1 MSKCPNCGFVNSSP
15 RKMWKYGNFTVQAY
29 TCSNCG
35 TRYQEY
41 YDKSGKLSFI
51 LKLQKGKGYVKA

>member
-1 MSKCPNCGFVNSSP
+1 MKNW
-15 RKMWKYGNFTVQAY
+15 RYGNFTVQAY
-29 TCSNCG
+29 TCGNCG
-35 TRYQEY
+35 TQYREY